1 MGAIEVGILGDG
13 DSDLTVSG
21 ESRCLPLLLSLR
33 SELLLPLDM
42 KELGDRSDS
51 RFSDPNLTAWAFPR
65 ESGDPLSIPV
75 VVEIDVD
82 EVKSG
87 DDEVGLPAAAIRL
100 ATSAAAWADDVVV
113 VAEVV
118 VNNLAGLEVELLVD
132 VVGEEV
138 LCACAYLLR

>member
-51 RFSDPNLTAWAFPR
+51 RFSDPNLTA
-65 ESGDPLSIPV
+65 
-75 VVEIDVD
+75 
-82 EVKSG
+82 
-87 DDEVGLPAAAIRL
+87 
-100 ATSAAAWADDVVV
+100 
-113 VAEVV
+113 
-118 VNNLAGLEVELLVD
+118 
-132 VVGEEV
+132 
-138 LCACAYLLR
+138 